1 MTSRNRKE
9 ELNLMLFIDFI
20 EISDANYLS
29 KQYI

>member
-20 EISDANYLS
+20 EISDATYLS
-29 KQYI
+29 K